1 MARGRDRA
9 ARPAHRDR
17 LEKPLS
23 GTLID
28 THCHVDAYPDPA
40 SILAAA
46 ASAGVEVIAVTNSPD
61 AYNRLATLL
70 PRSGPARPALGLHP
84 LHAGQLGMAGVPR
97 FSRMAARAAWI
108 GEIGLDFSPAGRG
121 SRPAQ
126 LAVFEALLAL
136 PQLRDRPVTVHTRG
150 AEREAVRRLASA
162 GTRAVLHWY
171 TGPPSVADDAL
182 AAGLSFSVNPA
193 MAASAK
199 GRALLS
205 RLPHDRV
212 LLETDGPYAQV
223 GGRACSPDGLPG
235 LTETIARL
243 WQAAPEHVHET
254 IARNQQ
260 RITA

>member
-84 LHAGQLGMAGVPR
+84 LHAGQLGMAGVLR
-97 FSRMAARAAWI
+97 FSRMAAQ
-108 GEIGLDFSPAGRG
+108 
-121 SRPAQ
+121 SR
-126 LAVFEALLAL
+126 VDR
-136 PQLRDRPVTVHTRG
+136 RDRPRLLTR
-150 AEREAVRRLASA
+150 RPRQPP
-162 GTRAVLHWY
+162 RAAQ
-171 TGPPSVADDAL
+171 PSSKRCSRS
-182 AAGLSFSVNPA
+182 LSFA
-193 MAASAK
+193 
-199 GRALLS
+199 
-205 RLPHDRV
+205 
-212 LLETDGPYAQV
+212 T
-223 GGRACSPDGLPG
+223 
-235 LTETIARL
+235 AR
-243 WQAAPEHVHET
+243 
-254 IARNQQ
+254 
-260 RITA
+260 

>member
-1 MARGRDRA
+1 M
-9 ARPAHRDR
+9 
-17 LEKPLS
+17 EKPLS

-40 SILAAA
+40 SVLAAA
-46 ASAGVEVIAVTNSPD
+46 ASTGVEVIAVTNSPD

-70 PRSGPARPALGLHP
+70 PRSGSARPALGLHP
-84 LHAGQLGMAGVPR
+84 LHASQLGMTGVLR

-108 GEIGLDFSPAGRG
+108 GETVLHFSPAGRG

-150 AEREAVRRLASA
+150 AEREAVQRLANA
-162 GTRAVLHWY
+162 GARAVLHWY
-171 TGPPSVADDAL
+171 TGPPAVADEAL

-212 LLETDGPYAQV
+212 LLETDGPYARV
-223 GGRACSPDGLPG
+223 AGSACAPEGLPG
-235 LTETIARL
+235 LIETIARV
-243 WQAAPEHVHET
+243 WQATPEYVHET
-254 IARNQQ
+254 IIRNQQ
-260 RITA
+260 QLTA

>member
-1 MARGRDRA
+1 M
-9 ARPAHRDR
+9 
-17 LEKPLS
+17 EKPLS

-40 SILAAA
+40 SILASA

-84 LHAGQLGMAGVPR
+84 
-97 FSRMAARAAWI
+97 SRRPARHGRRAAVQP
-108 GEIGLDFSPAGRG
+108 DG
-121 SRPAQ
+121 SESR
-126 LAVFEALLAL
+126 VDR
-136 PQLRDRPVTVHTRG
+136 RDRPRLLTRRPRQPPRAARRLRSAG
-150 AEREAVRRLASA
+150 RPPPAPRPPGDRAHQGGRAGGRPRLASA

-199 GRALLS
+199 GRGLLS

-212 LLETDGPYAQV
+212 LLETDGPYARV
-223 GGRACSPDGLPG
+223 AGSPCSPDGLPG
-235 LTETIARL
+235 LIETIARL
-243 WQAAPEHVHET
+243 WQAAPEYVHET
-254 IARNQQ
+254 ITGNQQ